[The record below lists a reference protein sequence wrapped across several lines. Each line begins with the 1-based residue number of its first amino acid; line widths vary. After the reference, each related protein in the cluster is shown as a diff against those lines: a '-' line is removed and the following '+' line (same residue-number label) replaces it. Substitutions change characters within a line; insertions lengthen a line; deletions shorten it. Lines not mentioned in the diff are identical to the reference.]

1 MYFDVITVIVPV
13 QILSRILSW
22 AILCDNCMT
31 SILLLKKGSQSVLF
45 PLMHAIINAALPTT
59 YLSASVFFLRSV
71 YTFQRMRHIRFFCPW
86 QFLLSCKTDTFI
98 RPTYFFC
105 FMWEAGG
112 MAYFCSSFPRD
123 LQGKACF
130 VHAGSA
136 IFFGWRCL
144 FLWKPNTFDLTL
156 YKMRCTINFRNET
169 FNNE

>member
-1 MYFDVITVIVPV
+1 
-13 QILSRILSW
+13 
-22 AILCDNCMT
+22 
-31 SILLLKKGSQSVLF
+31 
-45 PLMHAIINAALPTT
+45 MHAIINAALPTT
-59 YLSASVFFLRSV
+59 YLSASVFYLRSV
-71 YTFQRMRHIRFFCPW
+71 YTFQRIRFFCPW
-86 QFLLSCKTDTFI
+86 QFLLSWKTDTFI

-144 FLWKPNTFDLTL
+144 FCGKPTPLIWP
-156 YKMRCTINFRNET
+156 CTGCDVRLILET
-169 FNNE
+169 KLSTMNKNPGAFMMQVCEWLGAWIPWMQF